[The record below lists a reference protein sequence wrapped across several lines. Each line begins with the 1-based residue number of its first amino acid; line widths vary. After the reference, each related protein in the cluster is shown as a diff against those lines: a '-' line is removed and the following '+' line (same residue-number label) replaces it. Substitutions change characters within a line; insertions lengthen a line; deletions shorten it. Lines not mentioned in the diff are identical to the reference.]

1 MEEASAF
8 TRNDFAEVLNIVRP
22 VEGISDA
29 QLQQLLERY
38 AKRLD
43 MTYYTHSDESRAD
56 IVVEDVRYCID
67 FREWAHGYYMTV
79 IDKEENTVRTVFVD
93 LVRGDWTIMPEY
105 FKKPEFI
112 GDLLALNAASR
123 EFIALQHTRNTAAR
137 S

>member
-1 MEEASAF
+1 MEQTSAF

-38 AKRLD
+38 ANRLD
-43 MTYYTHSDESRAD
+43 ITYYTHSDGSRAD

-79 IDKEENTVRTVFVD
+79 VDKEKNTVRTAFVD
-93 LVRGDWTIMPEY
+93 LLRGDWTIMPEY

-123 EFIALQHTRNTAAR
+123 EFLARQRARNAAT
-137 S
+137 